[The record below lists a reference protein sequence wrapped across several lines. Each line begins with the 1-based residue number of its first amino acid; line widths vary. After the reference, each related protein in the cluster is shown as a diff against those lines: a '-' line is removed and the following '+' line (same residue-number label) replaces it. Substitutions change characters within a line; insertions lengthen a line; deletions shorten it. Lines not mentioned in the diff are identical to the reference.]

1 MERKNEDFFV
11 ELPGL
16 SRHTVRYGKRTQ
28 YLAPTCKISDSN
40 SFLWSLSLLEFQP
53 AQEDLSIKGPGQET
67 LIDGRLYDLDLV
79 AEHHFLQ
86 WKQTWARKETS

>member
-1 MERKNEDFFV
+1 MV
-11 ELPGL
+11 
-16 SRHTVRYGKRTQ
+16 
-28 YLAPTCKISDSN
+28 
-40 SFLWSLSLLEFQP
+40 SLSLLEFQP